1 MDLVIRHEAHL
12 FKDTV
17 KSCMSV
23 ISRLV
28 SRVEPN
34 TSQLEACVE
43 SLSLLLQSTDQQV
56 NNLTMFLYKLQIIHS
71 KVCIHVQ
78 NMCEWENI
86 TQ

>member
-78 NMCEWENI
+78 NMCGWENI

>member
-1 MDLVIRHEAHL
+1 MNLVIRHEAHL

-23 ISRLV
+23 VSRLV

-56 NNLTMFLYKLQIIHS
+56 NNLIMFLHKL
-71 KVCIHVQ
+71 
-78 NMCEWENI
+78 
-86 TQ
+86 